1 MAWTIKSNI
10 ASTGVYRILNCGL
23 GQMHWKMDLSVVRF
37 STDLNYGQI
46 LQASK
51 NQIETP
57 VVWME

>member
-1 MAWTIKSNI
+1 M
-10 ASTGVYRILNCGL
+10 YRILNCGL
-23 GQMHWKMDLSVVRF
+23 GQMHWKMDLAVVRF

-46 LQASK
+46 LQSSK